1 LVSSTGHGHAS
12 IKRIQFQS
20 GKFALGTILA
30 ALTPKDDKALSAKFL
45 YYYLSNFKD
54 ELIVPL
60 MKGMANVTLSVTRL
74 KTIPIIVPPIEKQV
88 EIVTFMEKCEGLRN
102 ILEKSK
108 QDAESMIF
116 ASLSEVFSKDKG

>member
-1 LVSSTGHGHAS
+1 
-12 IKRIQFQS
+12 
-20 GKFALGTILA
+20 
-30 ALTPKDDKALSAKFL
+30 
-45 YYYLSNFKD
+45 
-54 ELIVPL
+54 